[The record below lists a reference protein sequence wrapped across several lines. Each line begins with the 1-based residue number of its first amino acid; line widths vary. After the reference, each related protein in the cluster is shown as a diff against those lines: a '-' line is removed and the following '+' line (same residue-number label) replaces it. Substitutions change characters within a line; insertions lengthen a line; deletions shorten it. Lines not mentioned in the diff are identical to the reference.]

1 MAQRP
6 KGCSSKVMT
15 ADGYVSRDGTNPK
28 NVYALVITATGATAG
43 DKVALKDG
51 GELGTLKLLI
61 EIPAAAGIWP
71 IDLGKY
77 GIEFISNVYYTEL
90 ATAAGKVKATIIFG

>member
-6 KGCSSKVMT
+6 KGCESKIMT
-15 ADGYVSRDGTNPK
+15 ADGIVSSDPK

-43 DKVALKDG
+43 DVVVLRNG
-51 GELGTLKLLI
+51 GAASTVKLRF

-71 IDLGKY
+71 IELGRY
-77 GIEFISNVYYTEL
+77 GVEFITAVFYSEI
-90 ATAAGKVKATIIFG
+90 ATAPNKIKANIVFG